1 MPRQKRAD
9 AAGVIYHALNRG
21 NARQRIFRKDED
33 YDAFIQ
39 VVGEGLQKYDV
50 ELFSFTLMPN
60 HWHLVVRP
68 GKDGELGRM
77 LRWVTATH
85 TLRYHSHNH
94 TRGEG
99 HVYQS
104 RFKSFPIQD
113 DAHFYVVCRYVERN
127 ALQAKLVAKAELWK
141 HGSLYRWN
149 LPSEPKPRVLSPWPI
164 MAHRSTTQLD
174 CSRQRSPYCER
185 TQIASHERP
194 AWPTVWRLKMDRRN
208 HQQIQPM
215 VNAPTCRTAKEGP
228 RTAVITPVPF
238 SLPEQMQIRQPLS
251 FR

>member
-149 LPSEPKPRVLSPWPI
+149 LPSEPKPKVLSPWPI
-164 MAHRSTTQLD
+164 ARL
-174 CSRQRSPYCER
+174 PNW
-185 TQIASHERP
+185 IAR
-194 AWPTVWRLKMDRRN
+194 
-208 HQQIQPM
+208 
-215 VNAPTCRTAKEGP
+215 VNQALTAKELKAL
-228 RTAVITPVPF
+228 RTSVQRGQPYGDSTWIEETANKYNLWSTLRPVGRPKKVQE
-238 SLPEQMQIRQPLS
+238 PQ
-251 FR
+251 